1 VNRKDVIINLVTL
14 PVAAGAV
21 MGSLAQAD
29 AAATMDQK
37 AAQYQDTPKNHQQC
51 SGCSLY
57 IPAKTNPSKNR
68 GACKLVKGSIA
79 PAGWCK
85 YWTKKT

>member
-1 VNRKDVIINLVTL
+1 MKRKDVIINLVTL

-21 MGSLAQAD
+21 VGAFAP
-29 AAATMDQK
+29 AGAATMDK
-37 AAQYQDTPKNHQQC
+37 KPAQYQDTPKNHQQC